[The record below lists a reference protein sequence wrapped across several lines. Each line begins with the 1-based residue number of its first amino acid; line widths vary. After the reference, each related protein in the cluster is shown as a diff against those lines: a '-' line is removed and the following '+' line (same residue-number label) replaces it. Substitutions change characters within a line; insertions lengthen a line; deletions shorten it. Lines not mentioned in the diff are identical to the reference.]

1 MVVAFYEETLVS
13 VVEEGSPSSDLGVEE
28 VTTTTMA
35 PIMTTTT
42 ISTHVAANMVVALL
56 IDVMRKILAADRY
69 LRTQQSRDNTP
80 WDFFTFGSKY
90 RLICNMHDAL
100 LILQLL
106 ATLVLCCALNEQTKR
121 IINWEVMLVLGK
133 QGFIVNVGRG
143 GLIDEKELVKCLM
156 EGEIGGA
163 GLDVFEN
170 EPRVP
175 EELLEMNNVVLSPHA
190 AALTVESMMNLCELM
205 GGNLEAFFSN
215 KPRITP
221 VMLAE

>member
-1 MVVAFYEETLVS
+1 MGLLDWEALAWKWPRGWS
-13 VVEEGSPSSDLGVEE
+13 LL
-28 VTTTTMA
+28 
-35 PIMTTTT
+35 
-42 ISTHVAANMVVALL
+42 VALSYTTL
-56 IDVMRKILAADRY
+56 SIKKLQFRILSI
-69 LRTQQSRDNTP
+69 L
-80 WDFFTFGSKY
+80 
-90 RLICNMHDAL
+90 AL

-163 GLDVFEN
+163 GLVAFEN

-215 KPRITP
+215 KPRITA
-221 VMLAE
+221 VMLAL